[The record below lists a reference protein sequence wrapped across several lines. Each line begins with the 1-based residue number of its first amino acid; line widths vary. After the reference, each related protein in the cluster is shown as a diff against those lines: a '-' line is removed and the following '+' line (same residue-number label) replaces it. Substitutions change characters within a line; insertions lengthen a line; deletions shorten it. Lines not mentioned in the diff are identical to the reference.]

1 MTPSIRTSLGLAI
14 LRVAL
19 GIIFLAHG
27 WQKITEFTLSGTT
40 EAFRGMGV
48 PLPELVGPAVAI
60 LELVG
65 GAALILGLA
74 TRVFGALLAADMLGA
89 LIFVHA
95 SAGIF
100 VDAGGYELV
109 LALAAGGVALAL
121 TGPGAFALDHPIST
135 RLRARRAETPA
146 S

>member
-1 MTPSIRTSLGLAI
+1 MTPSTTSSLGLAL

-19 GIIFLAHG
+19 GVVFFAHG
-27 WQKITEFTLSGTT
+27 WQKLTEFTLAGTT

-60 LELVG
+60 LEIVG

-74 TRVFGALLAADMLGA
+74 TRIVAGLLVLDMLGA
-89 LIFVHA
+89 LFLVHA

-100 VDAGGYELV
+100 VDAGGFELV
-109 LALAAGGVALAL
+109 LALAAGAAALAL
-121 TGPGAFALDHPIST
+121 TGPGTFSADHLV
-135 RLRARRAETPA
+135 RGLRRGRSSAATA
-146 S
+146 